1 MTNVNAEQ
9 LEGTSLNVYA
19 YVVKEGK
26 SVGPREVMHA
36 TGLTSP
42 NVAHWHLQKLEG
54 LGLLSRTEYGEYTVK
69 EKVNVTGH
77 LWGRQNPCAPP
88 HLLLFLFHGHPH
100 R

>member
-42 NVAHWHLQKLEG
+42 NVAHWHLQKLR
-54 LGLLSRTEYGEYTVK
+54 LRLAI
-69 EKVNVTGH
+69 
-77 LWGRQNPCAPP
+77 QNRIRRI
-88 HLLLFLFHGHPH
+88 HS
-100 R
+100 